1 MTVMTRFGVRLLLL
15 PSWMIAF
22 AILIKG
28 YGDTGDGFSAG
39 VVASLGVLLQYLV
52 FGVEPIDNM
61 PVVRYTRQLSAIGLL
76 LALAVT
82 FTPLLWG
89 ETVLTHS
96 PDVGEPAVH
105 VGSVE
110 LITAFV
116 FDIGIF
122 LLVLGFCI
130 GCIDLVARATS
141 RKPS

>member
-22 AILIKG
+22 ATLIKG
-28 YGDTGDGFSAG
+28 YSDTGDGFSAG
-39 VVASLGVLLQYLV
+39 VVAALGVLLQYLV
-52 FGVEPIDNM
+52 FGFETMDKM
-61 PVVRYTRQLSAIGLL
+61 AVVRHARLFAAAGLL
-76 LALAVT
+76 IALTVT
-82 FTPLLWG
+82 FSPVLWG
-89 ETVLTHS
+89 DTLLTHS
-96 PDVGEPAVH
+96 PGVGSQAIH

-130 GCIDLVARATS
+130 GVIDLVARATP
-141 RKPS
+141 RKLS

>member
-105 VGSVE
+105 VG
-110 LITAFV
+110 
-116 FDIGIF
+116 
-122 LLVLGFCI
+122 
-130 GCIDLVARATS
+130 
-141 RKPS
+141 